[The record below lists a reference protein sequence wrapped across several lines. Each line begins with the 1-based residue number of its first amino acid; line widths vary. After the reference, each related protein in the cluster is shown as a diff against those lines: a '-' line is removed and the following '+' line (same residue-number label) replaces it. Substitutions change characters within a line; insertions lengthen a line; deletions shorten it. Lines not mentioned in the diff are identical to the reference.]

1 MLSPFV
7 SAEADLE
14 GEYSRLDGLTT
25 AIMVISCT
33 FLGLSLIAISL
44 RTYVRLSRSLFRLD
58 DGFMIAGAAFYT
70 VAISLTIRALVV
82 GIGRRDKHLDAWHSS
97 EAIKYYII
105 WILMYVTALA
115 TVKSSIC
122 TTIFYVTA
130 TQPRLRTAIY
140 ALLATTWASFFI
152 TFVGV
157 LLYCRP
163 VSATWTR
170 QGECAP
176 ISTFVILGHVATV
189 STIVTDFGLVVVP
202 AIILWDTHM
211 KRKRKLQALGLLS
224 FASVASIITVVRI
237 PYINKYED
245 GKDIPFWAAHIIL
258 CSNVEI
264 GVGCIASSVPSLRHL
279 RHLLHRTDEPVCL
292 RHSCRQKLAR
302 LRWSSFT
309 IGSPPWRRPVEMG
322 IRLSSMS
329 RSHPEDDCERLQD
342 RVSMQ
347 SDAQMD
353 LQTFCRKWMQRV
365 EDTHDKD
372 ADAIPDL
379 RDVGKL
385 IASKETPSNAS

>member
-1 MLSPFV
+1 
-7 SAEADLE
+7 
-14 GEYSRLDGLTT
+14 
-25 AIMVISCT
+25 
-33 FLGLSLIAISL
+33 
-44 RTYVRLSRSLFRLD
+44 
-58 DGFMIAGAAFYT
+58 
-70 VAISLTIRALVV
+70 LTIRALLV

-189 STIVTDFGLVVVP
+189 STILTDFGLVVVP

-211 KRKRKLQALGLLS
+211 ERKRKLQALGLLS
-224 FASVASIITVVRI
+224 FASV
-237 PYINKYED
+237 
-245 GKDIPFWAAHIIL
+245 
-258 CSNVEI
+258 
-264 GVGCIASSVPSLRHL
+264 
-279 RHLLHRTDEPVCL
+279 
-292 RHSCRQKLAR
+292 
-302 LRWSSFT
+302 
-309 IGSPPWRRPVEMG
+309 
-322 IRLSSMS
+322 
-329 RSHPEDDCERLQD
+329 
-342 RVSMQ
+342 
-347 SDAQMD
+347 
-353 LQTFCRKWMQRV
+353 
-365 EDTHDKD
+365 
-372 ADAIPDL
+372 
-379 RDVGKL
+379 
-385 IASKETPSNAS
+385 